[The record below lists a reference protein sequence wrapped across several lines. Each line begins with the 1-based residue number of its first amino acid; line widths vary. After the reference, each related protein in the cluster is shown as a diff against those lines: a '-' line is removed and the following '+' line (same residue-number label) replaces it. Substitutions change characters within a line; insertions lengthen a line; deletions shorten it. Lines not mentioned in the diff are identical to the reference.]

1 MSAPVAKASTCCG
14 KSAECICAPSI
25 SALSGPTISA
35 NVVGLG
41 GAGIVSGWIRDG
53 MVAGRDDDIHWTGQT
68 IRDNV
73 SRRYTTAIIS
83 PPVIDHAL
91 VVGEADEEL
100 LEGSELGSLIP
111 VLSTPSTFLRL
122 GIPTLS
128 ARYPLFLGFLTA
140 PCGWPAKTPFI
151 ILGDLWIN
159 VYASVNYDPLRTE
172 VSPMPSPTGGLTKF
186 QILFWNW
193 TKWLRCD
200 AMPWLVSVWED
211 LRGILVQG
219 TLFFSRNTKK
229 KRKKWRIPGPTLQGI
244 VADTKSQLE
253 REEEEK
259 ELERRRKEQE
269 TAADNGNG
277 ASRRK
282 GGRGNGGRKQR
293 KW

>member
-1 MSAPVAKASTCCG
+1 MIT
-14 KSAECICAPSI
+14 APSI
-25 SALSGPTISA
+25 SALSGPTISG

-53 MVAGRDDDIHWTGQT
+53 MVAGRNDDIHWTGQT

-73 SRRYTTAIIS
+73 SRRYTTATIS
-83 PPVIDHAL
+83 PPVVDHAL
-91 VVGEADEEL
+91 VAGEADEDL

-111 VLSTPSTFLRL
+111 VLSHPSTFLQL

-128 ARYPLFLGFLTA
+128 ARYSLFLGFSQLLWQATA
-140 PCGWPAKTPFI
+140 TWSICHRIRAIAWLAAKAPFI

-159 VYASVNYDPLRTE
+159 VYASMNYDPFANRGF
-172 VSPMPSPTGGLTKF
+172 SHASPTGGLTKF

-193 TKWLRCD
+193 TKWLSCD
-200 AMPWLVSVWED
+200 AKPWLVSVWED

-219 TLFFSRNTKK
+219 TSFFSRNTKK

-259 ELERRRKEQE
+259 ELEKRRKEQE

-277 ASRRK
+277 GSRRK